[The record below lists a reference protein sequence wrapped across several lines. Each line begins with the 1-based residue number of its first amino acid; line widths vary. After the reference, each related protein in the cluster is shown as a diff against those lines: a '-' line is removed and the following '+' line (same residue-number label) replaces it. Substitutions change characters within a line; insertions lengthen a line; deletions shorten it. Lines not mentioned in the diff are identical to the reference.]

1 MDREELF
8 LKQKFG
14 NERPFRVPEGYFDS
28 FADNLM
34 KELPEREA
42 NEAKVV
48 PMRRR
53 LSWRKFATVAVAACL
68 GVVLLN
74 VGTTY
79 FNHEQQAQQPLAA
92 SMQSAAASNEA
103 FDQMAD
109 YAMIDVSDMYAYVSD
124 Y

>member
-14 NERPFRVPEGYFDS
+14 NESPFRVPEGYFDS

-42 NEAKVV
+42 KVV
-48 PMRRR
+48 TMRHR

-68 GVVLLN
+68 GVLLLN

-79 FNHEQQAQQPLAA
+79 FSHEQQAQQPLAA
-92 SMQSAAASNEA
+92 NAQSAATGNED

>member
-1 MDREELF
+1 
-8 LKQKFG
+8 
-14 NERPFRVPEGYFDS
+14 
-28 FADNLM
+28 
-34 KELPEREA
+34 
-42 NEAKVV
+42 
-48 PMRRR
+48 MRRR

-79 FNHEQQAQQPLAA
+79 FNHKQQAQQPLAA

>member
-1 MDREELF
+1 
-8 LKQKFG
+8 
-14 NERPFRVPEGYFDS
+14 
-28 FADNLM
+28 
-34 KELPEREA
+34 
-42 NEAKVV
+42 
-48 PMRRR
+48 
-53 LSWRKFATVAVAACL
+53 
-68 GVVLLN
+68 VVLLN

-79 FNHEQQAQQPLAA
+79 FNREQQAQQPLAA

>member
-1 MDREELF
+1 MEKEEVF

-14 NERPFRVPEGYFDS
+14 NEDPFRVPEGYFNS

-34 KELPEREA
+34 SQLPEREA
-42 NEAKVV
+42 KVI
-48 PMRRR
+48 PMRRHTA
-53 LSWRKFATVAVAACL
+53 WRKYAAVAVAACF
-68 GVVLLN
+68 GVLLFN

-79 FNHEQQAQQPLAA
+79 FDRHQQDAQQITANAQA
-92 SMQSAAASNEA
+92 SSSDA

-109 YAMIDVSDMYAYVSD
+109 YAMIDVSDMYAYVAD

>member
-1 MDREELF
+1 
-8 LKQKFG
+8 
-14 NERPFRVPEGYFDS
+14 
-28 FADNLM
+28 
-34 KELPEREA
+34 
-42 NEAKVV
+42 
-48 PMRRR
+48 MRRR

>member
-53 LSWRKFATVAVAACL
+53 LSWRKFATVAPQVCSR
-68 GVVLLN
+68 
-74 VGTTY
+74 
-79 FNHEQQAQQPLAA
+79 QPQAMRP
-92 SMQSAAASNEA
+92 STRWPTMP
-103 FDQMAD
+103 
-109 YAMIDVSDMYAYVSD
+109 
-124 Y
+124 